1 MNRLLFEGTPE
12 IIVNNPW
19 VVEADLDAY
28 RP

>member
-1 MNRLLFEGTPE
+1 M
-12 IIVNNPW
+12 IVNNPW